1 MDWVFV
7 FCIAVDHDR
16 SGHFTEQSSDRL
28 KIRQETANGNRVE
41 ERGKRD
47 SVRQGMA
54 ENTGSITQLNG
65 QYAGSLNRCGVCGKR
80 MDEGKR

>member
-1 MDWVFV
+1 MDRVFV
-7 FCIAVDHDR
+7 FCIAVDRDG

-47 SVRQGMA
+47 KVRQGME
-54 ENTGSITQLNG
+54 ENTGGIMQLDG
-65 QYAGSLNRCGVCGKR
+65 L
-80 MDEGKR
+80 